1 MEKYRAYSH
10 GRKNVVKVGVERYWQ
25 FYRETGLND
34 FFFDIL
40 ALKKIK
46 TIYTIYV
53 ELIFQSLENLA
64 DFRPFFL
71 VQFSSS
77 FHWNAESSIMRQIA
91 NQNFDWTSMWTDDG
105 KISYTCQRTQTQKII
120 MIIRM

>member
-10 GRKNVVKVGVERYWQ
+10 GRKNVVKVGVERDWQ

-64 DFRPFFL
+64 DFRPFFWFNSPPL
-71 VQFSSS
+71 FIEMPKVQSCVKSPIRILIEP
-77 FHWNAESSIMRQIA
+77 ACEQ
-91 NQNFDWTSMWTDDG
+91 TTG
-105 KISYTCQRTQTQKII
+105 KFPIPVSEPKHKK
-120 MIIRM
+120 